1 MLLFKVEIVGNLWV
15 WFWPKHPF
23 GSRHEIISLSLLGVS
38 GNRILLLGAS
48 EYKGNIPNP
57 NPTSLVPIII
67 FSDSPW
73 LWLRGMEKQLIF
85 SQEKKEG
92 PGQSSVD
99 MRALNWVCEEKKVRR
114 KVVSKGRHQRQKFRP
129 LFYIY
134 ANKKSVHIYTHVN
147 IFNLNLSQMH
157 KYVPVICANKYGIIM
172 LYLWN

>member
-1 MLLFKVEIVGNLWV
+1 M